1 MKYRRKGAMAARQR
15 GAAALVLAAMMVIF
29 TGTLV
34 GTYYLG
40 SRTSSSIA
48 RFEQVESLRWA
59 QESITG
65 FAAANGRLPCPAS
78 SPDGTENCTSGFA
91 KGWLPTAAI
100 EQFGSTPAARGRM
113 PLRYLA
119 YRGVGV
125 GSDPDL
131 AVLDDAY
138 QPALAVAA
146 AAPAAYPSLVS
157 SVDLC
162 GKLRAAALP
171 HSNSRWQTGGAPEGA
186 TARPLRASVPVANS
200 GSSIMN
206 VAYGLA
212 AAPIGTARSDSGLNA
227 DIAPQLES
235 PYRAVDNAYRD
246 VVRVVD
252 FAALSD
258 VLSCPV
264 VMASLDT
271 LSTAATWTADS
282 VGAREGAIKGS
293 QALIDIESVAAP
305 SAAVAAVAAHL
316 DLKNAIAKG
325 VESVA
330 TVVQN
335 TPGLPNP
342 ANVVAVAS
350 GEAGIVTSAETV
362 RLAEIDRVR
371 AVIGATTEAGY
382 MLAYMAAKKKAE
394 DSHVWN
400 GSSSILAIADRQGVA
415 P

>member
-1 MKYRRKGAMAARQR
+1 MKISRKGAIATRQR

-40 SRTSSSIA
+40 SQSTSSTA

-138 QPALAVAA
+138 RPALAVAV

-171 HSNSRWQTGGAPEGA
+171 HSNSRWQTGGAPTGA
-186 TARPLRASVPVANS
+186 TARPMRASVPVANS
-200 GSSIMN
+200 GASIMN

-212 AAPIGTARSDSGLNA
+212 AATIGTARSDSGLNA
-227 DIAPQLES
+227 DIAPKLES

-252 FAALSD
+252 FAALSE

-282 VGAREGAIKGS
+282 VGARKGAIDGS
-293 QALIDIESVAAP
+293 QTLIDIQKIITAAAAVGVVSAQLNIRNILSKGAE
-305 SAAVAAVAAHL
+305 SAALVAL
-316 DLKNAIAKG
+316 ETPFLP
-325 VESVA
+325 ESA
-330 TVVQN
+330 
-335 TPGLPNP
+335 
-342 ANVVAVAS
+342 VAVAS
-350 GEAGIVTSAETV
+350 GIAGIATAAAAMPI
-362 RLAEIDRVR
+362 AEIDRGR
-371 AVIGATTEAGY
+371 AVAGALVEGGY
-382 MLAYMAAKKKAE
+382 MLAYVAAKKKAE
-394 DSHVWN
+394 DSYVWN
-400 GSSSILAIADRQGVA
+400 GSASILAIADRQGIS

>member
-1 MKYRRKGAMAARQR
+1 MEVRRKGAIAARQR

-34 GTYYLG
+34 ATYYLG
-40 SRTSSSIA
+40 SRSASSIA

-100 EQFGSTPAARGRM
+100 EQFGSTPGARGRM

-119 YRGVGV
+119 YRGVGA

-131 AVLDDAY
+131 ATLDDAY
-138 QPALAVAA
+138 QPALAATV
-146 AAPAAYPSLVS
+146 AAPAAYPSLIS

-171 HSNSRWQTGGAPEGA
+171 HGSSRWQTGGPPTGA
-186 TARPLRASVPVANS
+186 TARPARANVPVTNS
-200 GSSIMN
+200 GGSIMN

-212 AAPIGTARSDSGLNA
+212 ASPIGTAKSDSGLNA

-258 VLSCPV
+258 ALSCSA

-271 LSTAATWTADS
+271 LSTAATWTAAA

-293 QALIDIESVAAP
+293 QALIDIESVAVP
-305 SAAVAAVAAHL
+305 SAAVGVVSAQL
-316 DLKNAIAKG
+316 DVKNAIAKA

-330 TVVQN
+330 TVAQN
-335 TPGLPNP
+335 FPGLPDP
-342 ANVVAVAS
+342 VSVVAVAS
-350 GEAGIVTSAETV
+350 GNAGIVTSAETL
-362 RLAEIDRVR
+362 RLAEIDRIR
-371 AVIGATTEAGY
+371 AVAGAMTEAGY
-382 MLAYMAAKKKAE
+382 MLAYIAAKKTAE
-394 DSHVWN
+394 DSYVWN
-400 GSSSILAIADRQGVA
+400 GSASILAIADRQGVS

>member
-1 MKYRRKGAMAARQR
+1 MKFRRKGAMAARQR
-15 GAAALVLAAMMVIF
+15 GAAALVLAAMMVLF

-34 GTYYLG
+34 GTYYLS
-40 SRTSSSIA
+40 SRSASSIV
-48 RFEQVESLRWA
+48 RFEQIDSLRWA

-119 YRGVGV
+119 YRGIGT
-125 GSDPDL
+125 GPDPDL
-131 AVLDDAY
+131 SVLDDAY
-138 QPALAVAA
+138 QPALAVAV

-171 HSNSRWQTGGAPEGA
+171 HSGSRWQTGIAPSGA
-186 TARPLRASVPVANS
+186 TARPMRASVPVTNS

-212 AAPIGTARSDSGLNA
+212 AAPIGTAKSDSGLNA

-258 VLSCPV
+258 ALSCAV

-271 LSTAATWTADS
+271 LSTAATWTADA

-305 SAAVAAVAAHL
+305 SAAVAVVSAQL
-316 DLKNAIAKG
+316 DLKNAIVKG

-330 TVVQN
+330 TVAEN
-335 TPGLPNP
+335 TPGLPDP
-342 ANVVAVAS
+342 VNVVAVAS
-350 GEAGIVTSAETV
+350 GNAGIVTSAETV

-371 AVIGATTEAGY
+371 AVIGAVTETGY
-382 MLAYMAAKKKAE
+382 MLAYVAAKKKAE

-400 GSSSILAIADRQGVA
+400 GSASILATADRQGVS

>member
-1 MKYRRKGAMAARQR
+1 MKFRRKGAMAARQR

-40 SRTSSSIA
+40 SRSASSVA

-78 SPDGTENCTSGFA
+78 SPDGTENCTAGFA

-119 YRGVGV
+119 YRGAGV
-125 GSDPDL
+125 GADPDL
-131 AVLDDAY
+131 ATLDDAY
-138 QPALAVAA
+138 QPALAAA
-146 AAPAAYPSLVS
+146 VTAPAAYPSLVS
-157 SVDLC
+157 GVDLC

-171 HSNSRWQTGGAPEGA
+171 HGSSRWQTGAAPTGA
-186 TARPLRASVPVANS
+186 TARPARANVPVTNGG
-200 GSSIMN
+200 GSVMN

-212 AAPIGTARSDSGLNA
+212 AAPIGTAKSDAGLNA

-258 VLSCPV
+258 ALSCPV

-282 VGAREGAIKGS
+282 AGAREGAIKGS
-293 QALIDIESVAAP
+293 QALIDLQKVIVSAAAIGVVAAELDIRNVVAKGIESAALVARETPFLPA
-305 SAAVAAVAAHL
+305 SA
-316 DLKNAIAKG
+316 
-325 VESVA
+325 E
-330 TVVQN
+330 
-335 TPGLPNP
+335 
-342 ANVVAVAS
+342 AVAS
-350 GEAGIVTSAETV
+350 GTAGIATAAAALP
-362 RLAEIDRVR
+362 LAEIDRVR
-371 AVIGATTEAGY
+371 AVAGTVVEGAY
-382 MLAYMAAKKKAE
+382 MLTYVAAREKA
-394 DSHVWN
+394 DRSYVWN
-400 GSSSILAIADRQGVA
+400 GSASILAMADRQGIS